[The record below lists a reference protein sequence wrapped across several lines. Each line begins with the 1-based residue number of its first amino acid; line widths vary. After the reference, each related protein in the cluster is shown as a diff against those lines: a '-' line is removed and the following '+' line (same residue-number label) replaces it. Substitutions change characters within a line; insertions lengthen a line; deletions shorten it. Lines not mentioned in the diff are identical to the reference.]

1 MPNSSHQAQANTHKR
16 VYFLCGFDTR
26 GVRFYHRLFREEARK
41 SAKQNGLNIS
51 TTKPMMINGVIS
63 RWFVHTQDSHTSTS
77 IDYRFLIW
85 DDVVHRLWINHIIHL
100 ICTFIPTFFQYL
112 MDGTHKK
119 IRRAGNGAYLLIM
132 YPFWFI
138 LGIVGISLVLALSVY
153 LLSQLLGASVFL
165 GILLCLIAGGFTIKE
180 TLALGDKK
188 GAWFMMQNY
197 IFYTRWGRA
206 PIAALENRLDVFA
219 QQIIED
225 YLANPNQEIL
235 FVAHCSGG
243 TLAMPIMQSLIKK
256 APEELHA
263 RLTLLTLGQ
272 CIPFLTYNPNAQ
284 HYRDTVKSVANSL
297 STKWIDIGARIDP
310 FSFDEINPTYV
321 EGLQKS
327 KIGFP
332 QQFIIRPSEMYDK
345 ESFAKLKKQKL
356 RLHFQYLMA
365 SDVAVEYDYFKIITQ
380 PNFNF
385 NRLETSKLKPMA

>member
-1 MPNSSHQAQANTHKR
+1 MFNSSHHEQANTNKR

-41 SAKQNGLNIS
+41 GAKQNGLKIS
-51 TTKPMMINGVIS
+51 ITKPTIINGVTS
-63 RWFVHTQDSHTSTS
+63 RWFVNVQDSKTSTS

-85 DDVVHRLWINHIIHL
+85 DDVVHRIWIKNITQL
-100 ICTFIPTFFQYL
+100 ICTFIPTFYQYL
-112 MDGTHKK
+112 IDGTHKK

-138 LGIVGISLVLALSVY
+138 LATVSISLVLALSVY
-153 LLSQLLGASVFL
+153 LLSQQFGAVMLLSIALSLLASF
-165 GILLCLIAGGFTIKE
+165 FSIKE
-180 TLALGDKK
+180 MLALGEKK

-206 PIAALENRLDVFA
+206 QIATLENRLDVFA

-225 YLANPNQEIL
+225 YLADPSQDIL
-235 FVAHCSGG
+235 FVTHCSGG
-243 TLAMPIMQSLIKK
+243 TLAMPIMQRLIKQ
-256 APEELHA
+256 APEGLHA
-263 RLTLLTLGQ
+263 RLKLLTLGQ

-284 HYRDTVKSVANSL
+284 HYRDTVQAVANAQ
-297 STKWIDIGARIDP
+297 STVWIDIGARIDP

-327 KIGFP
+327 NAGFP

-345 ESFAKLKKQKL
+345 ELFSKLKSQKL

-365 SDVAVEYDYFKIITQ
+365 SDIAVEYDYFKIITQ
-380 PNFNF
+380 PDFHF
-385 NRLETSKLKPMA
+385 NRLEPSKLKPIA